1 MSVEIGNKVT
11 GHVDNHRG
19 RVEFA
24 GVVSNVYRSGGDTL
38 VNVDDSNGDT
48 WTTVL
53 GKVTVVTVPE
63 PVPTEK
69 SEPNVR
75 THTGMV
81 HAPGKAFKGLRGQ
94 VAPKCCASASAVS
107 RFHFIVPT
115 SDPVTCKR
123 CIASL
128 AR

>member
-19 RVEFA
+19 RVEFT
-24 GVVSNVYRSGGDTL
+24 GVVSNVYRSGGNTL

-53 GKVTVVTVPE
+53 GKVTVVTVPA
-63 PVPTEK
+63 EK
-69 SEPNVR
+69 SNVR

-123 CIASL
+123 CSTSL